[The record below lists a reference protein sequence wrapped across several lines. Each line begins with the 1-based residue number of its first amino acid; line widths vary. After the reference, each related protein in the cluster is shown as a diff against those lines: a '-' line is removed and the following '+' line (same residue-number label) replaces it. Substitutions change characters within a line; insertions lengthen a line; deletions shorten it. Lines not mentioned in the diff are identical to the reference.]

1 MIDMAPTKR
10 RSRLGKI
17 YDSLKKR
24 YAKLTRRMR
33 SNRSKRKYALP
44 KHFRDPK
51 HRSRETEYAKQDDAE
66 MEIRKELDNP
76 MLDPELREK
85 YNRKTSALGRVE
97 PHAAREARLALAEL
111 ERLERETAAA

>member
-1 MIDMAPTKR
+1 MLYPST
-10 RSRLGKI
+10 SETPSTVHG
-17 YDSLKKR
+17 
-24 YAKLTRRMR
+24 
-33 SNRSKRKYALP
+33 
-44 KHFRDPK
+44 
-51 HRSRETEYAKQDDAE
+51 ETEYAKQDDAE